1 MRQRRSAAA
10 SFLLALALAAC
21 SAAPVKAP
29 PTALLATLG
38 AEVRDVV
45 QALGPGARAAVWFG
59 TADGEAL
66 LAWNADTPMPSA
78 SAIKAAYLVELFAA
92 QADAAPSPLA
102 IPPAVPT
109 LTDVPFAPPR
119 GLDAPL
125 PGADAVLADAA
136 HPAVAHF
143 SPAQRATAQ
152 RLLGGQ
158 STRRIAEAMV
168 SGRGV
173 DNVTYNIA
181 ANLVTARLGGPRELT
196 QRLHARDARLCGLVV
211 RRYMLADRKANGD
224 NEATAASLAA
234 VHAMLAQGRVPG
246 VAAATVQAC
255 VRVLADGED
264 TVGRAVFRK
273 DGALD
278 SDPVTRTRAG
288 WRRGAD
294 GTRVFAVLI
303 AQDGVAAAE
312 RGAAGRRLEDAA
324 QRIEELL
331 YVSR

>member
-1 MRQRRSAAA
+1 M
-10 SFLLALALAAC
+10 
-21 SAAPVKAP
+21 PV
-29 PTALLATLG
+29 
-38 AEVRDVV
+38 
-45 QALGPGARAAVWFG
+45 
-59 TADGEAL
+59 
-66 LAWNADTPMPSA
+66 A

-92 QADAAPSPLA
+92 EADAKPSPLA
-102 IPPAVPT
+102 IPPTVPT
-109 LTDVPFAPPR
+109 LTDVPFAPSP

-125 PGADAVLADAA
+125 LGADAVLADAA

-143 SPAQRATAQ
+143 TPAQRATAQ

-173 DNVTYNIA
+173 DNVTYNLA

-196 QRLHARDARLCGLVV
+196 QRLHARDARLRGLVV
-211 RRYMLADRKANGD
+211 RRYMLADRTANGD

-234 VHAMLAQGRVPG
+234 VHAMLAQGCVPG
-246 VAAATVQAC
+246 VASTTVQAC
-255 VRVLADGED
+255 RRVLA
-264 TVGRAVFRK
+264 VGDDAAGRSVFRK

-294 GTRVFAVLI
+294 GTRVFAVLL

-312 RGAAGRRLEDAA
+312 RGPAGRRLDDAA
-324 QRIEELL
+324 RRIEDLL
-331 YVSR
+331 FVAR